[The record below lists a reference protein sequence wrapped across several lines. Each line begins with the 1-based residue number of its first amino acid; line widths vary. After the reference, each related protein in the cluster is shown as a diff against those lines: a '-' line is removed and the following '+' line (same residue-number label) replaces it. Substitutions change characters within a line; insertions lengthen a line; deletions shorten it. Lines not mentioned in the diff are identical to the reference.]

1 MKIQVLWVALVC
13 FFLSNAEAQIQEN
26 RITVQLT
33 KNVFSD
39 SFQLVFKENGQDTIN
54 DQDAQKIGD
63 GYVSISSLHRKEIK
77 LAIEER
83 AYPTLNIEIPLFI
96 KGYET
101 SDYHLFVQATDF
113 KGSGT
118 RITLYD
124 KLLNKKTPILFNGI
138 TCYGFTIDLAV
149 LGSQGGDRFSLQFDK
164 VSINPSPSMVEGTF
178 MAFPN
183 PFRDNLFLDVKDNH
197 TAMVEIRLKDLLG
210 RIVWRKEFKEV
221 QKNDVLTLEG
231 QQLIPGMY
239 LLEWRD
245 RNDPK
250 KFKTLKI
257 IKH

>member
-1 MKIQVLWVALVC
+1 MKAQVLWVAFVC
-13 FFLSNAEAQIQEN
+13 FFLNSAEAQIQEN
-26 RITVQLT
+26 RLTLRLT
-33 KNVFSD
+33 KDVFSD
-39 SFQLVFKENGQDTIN
+39 SFLLVFKENGKEAID

-63 GYVSISSLHRKEIK
+63 GYVSISSLHSKEIK

-83 AYPTLNIEIPLFI
+83 AYPTQNIEMALFV

-101 SDYHLFVQATDF
+101 GYYHLFVEATDF
-113 KGSGT
+113 KGTGI
-118 RITLYD
+118 RLTLYD

-149 LGSQGGDRFSLQFDK
+149 LESQGGNRFSMQFNK
-164 VSINPSPSMVEGTF
+164 VSKNPSLSVVEGAL

-197 TAMVEIRLKDLLG
+197 TPLVEIRLKDLMG
-210 RIVWRKEFKEV
+210 RIVWRREFNEV

-231 QQLIPGMY
+231 LQLIPGMY

-257 IKH
+257 MKH

>member
-1 MKIQVLWVALVC
+1 MKIQVLWVAFIS
-13 FFLSNAEAQIQEN
+13 FFLNSAEAQIQEN
-26 RITVQLT
+26 RLTVQLT

-39 SFQLVFKENGQDTIN
+39 SFQLVFKENGKDTID

-63 GYVSISSLHRKEIK
+63 GYVSISSLHLNEIK

-83 AYPTLNIEIPLFI
+83 AYPTLNIEMALFV

-101 SDYHLFVQATDF
+101 GVYHLTVAATDF

-118 RITLYD
+118 RITLFD
-124 KLLNKKTPILFNGI
+124 KLLNMKTPILFNG
-138 TCYGFTIDLAV
+138 TTDYEFTIDLAV
-149 LGSQGGDRFSLQFDK
+149 LDSQSGNRFSLKFDK
-164 VSINPSPSMVEGTF
+164 VSINPSPSDGEGTI

-183 PFRDNLFLDVKDNH
+183 PFRDNLFLDVKENH